1 MKSDG
6 ADFQGTLILATY
18 LEHGQKFINDV
29 ISGNKWMCVLLKPF
43 AGGGMIAVGR
53 HEPGKPRSDIDE
65 DRGHLP

>member
-1 MKSDG
+1 LKRDG